1 MWAIVIFAVCLY
13 LYGAYRTLALLLGVI
28 STIIALGLTLI
39 TSFLLTVFF
48 DNATFEAIK
57 AATLGNW
64 WTTEF
69 VQRPEFALS
78 EALIVPVIFLG
89 DLLRVYAR
97 LVMNHTNVF
106 FLGAALL
113 CAWMWF
119 KIWKSVYLVFARY
132 GRSKTNEA

>member
-1 MWAIVIFAVCLY
+1 MWTIVIFAVCLY
-13 LYGAYRTLALLLGVI
+13 LYGAYRSLALFLGVI

-39 TSFLLTVFF
+39 TSLLLTMFF
-48 DNATFEAIK
+48 DYPTIEAIK
-57 AATLGNW
+57 VATLGNW

-69 VQRPEFALS
+69 VRRPEFTLS
-78 EALIVPVIFLG
+78 EALIVPAIFLG

-106 FLGAALL
+106 FLGAAVFCTWL
-113 CAWMWF
+113 WF
-119 KIWKSVYLVFARY
+119 KTWQIVYFVFARY